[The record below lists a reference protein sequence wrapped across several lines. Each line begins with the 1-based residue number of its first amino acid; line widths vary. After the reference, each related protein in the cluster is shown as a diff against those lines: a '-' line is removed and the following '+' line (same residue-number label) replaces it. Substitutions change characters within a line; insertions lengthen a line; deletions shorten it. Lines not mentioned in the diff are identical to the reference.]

1 MYFLRDFLHSFFPGR
16 VVSLP
21 NELLLNYMTLFKR
34 CRSQVMFS
42 FFKQKYLEILYQ
54 VTKNM
59 FSLKTSMKN
68 GNVGPDSPLKFKARF
83 P

>member
-1 MYFLRDFLHSFFPGR
+1 
-16 VVSLP
+16 
-21 NELLLNYMTLFKR
+21 
-34 CRSQVMFS
+34 MFS

-68 GNVGPDSPLKFKARF
+68 GNVGPDSPLKFKAGF